1 MYQRHYGVPLSYDLT
16 TFQILGQKLKKE
28 KISLVFWSKQWHQKD
43 ILKLTDLHLHLWK
56 WCMVIK
62 PKIIWASKL
71 LIKSY
76 ECNTFIS
83 HWHIIRRWTW
93 LLGAA
98 TFPASWLQNKCKSLS
113 KQIQVIIGW
122 MLKLLGRVNLIM
134 QLANHSDFPMTIG
147 KEQLTIRTDFLTWK
161 SLHKCYMVSK
171 CFFSV
176 VCSHHI
182 VQFWTCCWSSAKVMF
197 GWTQFFSEGLIASAY
212 SLILREE

>member
-1 MYQRHYGVPLSYDLT
+1 MFETSSGNSLA
-16 TFQILGQKLKKE
+16 
-28 KISLVFWSKQWHQKD
+28 ISHFW
-43 ILKLTDLHLHLWK
+43 
-56 WCMVIK
+56 
-62 PKIIWASKL
+62 L
-71 LIKSY
+71 LDDFWFFDWT
-76 ECNTFIS
+76 TFIS

-122 MLKLLGRVNLIM
+122 MLKLLGRVDLIM

-176 VCSHHI
+176 AEIMFRAQHLGLIPSWCLLPSYCAVLNLLLVVSKSNVRLNRVFLGRIDCKCI
-182 VQFWTCCWSSAKVMF
+182 QFDIERRVVVVQF
-197 GWTQFFSEGLIASAY
+197 
-212 SLILREE
+212 SLSKNHLLLFHQSGMKLK